1 MFVPVKQPRKK
12 HKSDNTVAEIMVT
25 LKSFIDNDPMKDFLQ
40 FAREEA
46 AHARQQEIRKME
58 MFMTMRRHANSFS
71 QQQQVYSIQPSS
83 AESGNKG
90 SLFRNFTDREEH
102 QNFDNQIYYQNL

>member
-1 MFVPVKQPRKK
+1 MKQPRKK

-25 LKSFIDNDPMKDFLQ
+25 LKSFIENDPMKDFLQ

-58 MFMTMRRHANSFS
+58 MFMTMQANSFS
-71 QQQQVYSIQPSS
+71 QQ
-83 AESGNKG
+83 
-90 SLFRNFTDREEH
+90 
-102 QNFDNQIYYQNL
+102 